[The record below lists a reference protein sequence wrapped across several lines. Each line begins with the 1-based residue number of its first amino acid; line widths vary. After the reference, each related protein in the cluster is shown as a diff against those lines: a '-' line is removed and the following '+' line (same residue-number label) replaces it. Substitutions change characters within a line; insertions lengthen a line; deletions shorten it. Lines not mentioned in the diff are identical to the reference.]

1 VRRLVAR
8 ILVAGL
14 VLAVLFALVAGYI
27 AQRTIAPLKA
37 LTAAADRLSRGER
50 VTIPRNR
57 GIREIEVLSASLSTL
72 VENLTRTEKDRN
84 RIQHAAERDAL
95 TGLLNRHGLAA
106 RIDEAMP
113 SLTQNQGLVE
123 LLYMDLD
130 GFKPINDAHGHH
142 VGDAVLT
149 ILGQRLTRC
158 LRKDDVLVRLGGDE
172 FLALLGH
179 TRGTPDILRTIN
191 RIREDVGAPIS
202 IDGLML
208 RIGISIG
215 HATWHCANESVEEA
229 LKRADSKLYMAKRM
243 SKASQE
249 VL

>member
-1 VRRLVAR
+1 
-8 ILVAGL
+8 
-14 VLAVLFALVAGYI
+14 
-27 AQRTIAPLKA
+27 
-37 LTAAADRLSRGER
+37 
-50 VTIPRNR
+50 
-57 GIREIEVLSASLSTL
+57 
-72 VENLTRTEKDRN
+72 
-84 RIQHAAERDAL
+84 
-95 TGLLNRHGLAA
+95 
-106 RIDEAMP
+106 MP

-215 HATWHCANESVEEA
+215 HATWHCANESVEDA
-229 LKRADSKLYMAKRM
+229 LKRADSELYMAKRT
-243 SKASQE
+243 SKASRE
-249 VL
+249 VW